1 MLDILKKVLYIFL
14 IVIGNLYICSYIKNK
29 ISSRAELKRGY
40 VMGGAAGIAYPLV
53 RTFKFLSKDYRIN
66 VFEVLLF
73 FFAFFMWTVIPFSQ
87 TLVLVRFDA
96 DLLVALIL
104 YFLLIFLMLVNSS
117 RSEYG
122 FIFVNFS
129 KKILAVFGFFIPV
142 IFSIAGIILLNR
154 TLNLKEI
161 VGFQFQY
168 WNIIYQPLGFIV
180 IFTSAFL
187 QFKLF
192 GITSA
197 SSILF
202 SENLDKE
209 GQGFGRLATRTAY
222 YCSVFFML
230 VLMVIIYLAG
240 WQNFYFINGNILFVL
255 KFYILFFLILLIDRA
270 TPKLNEY
277 HYLLTIGWKF
287 LIPIAAVNFLMTL
300 IFFMLRNIYNVI

>member
-1 MLDILKKVLYIFL
+1 MLEILKKVMYIFL

-29 ISSRAELKRGY
+29 ISARAELRRGY
-40 VMGGAAGIAYPLV
+40 VMGGAAGIAYPFV
-53 RTFKFLSKDYRIN
+53 KTFKFLSKDYRIN

-87 TLVLVRFDA
+87 TLVLVKFDA

-104 YFLLIFLMLVNSS
+104 YFLLIFLILVNSS
-117 RSEYG
+117 RSVYG

-129 KKILAVFGFFIPV
+129 RKILMVFGFFIPV
-142 IFSIAGIILLNR
+142 IFSIAGLILINR
-154 TLNLKEI
+154 TLNFREI

-180 IFTSAFL
+180 VFTSAFL

-192 GITSA
+192 GITGKN
-197 SSILF
+197 SILF
-202 SENLDKE
+202 SENMDKE
-209 GQGFGRLATRTAY
+209 GQGFGRLVTRTAY
-222 YCSVFFML
+222 YCSVFFMI
-230 VLMVIIYLAG
+230 VLIVMLYLAG
-240 WQNFYFINGNILFVL
+240 WQNYYFVNGNILFVI

-270 TPKLNEY
+270 TPEMNDY
-277 HYLLTIGWKF
+277 HYLLTVGWKF

-300 IFFMLRNIYNVI
+300 IFFILRNIYNII